1 MRLFLQRV
9 KEIFFGIQSLV
20 CKDGAF
26 AFSEVVAEAGSG
38 PAYLEKPPSASV
50 VLMRLEDSERLRHP

>member
-1 MRLFLQRV
+1 MRVFVQRV
-9 KEIFFGIQSLV
+9 TKSFLEIESLV